1 MFFFCFI
8 LTILFINIQNLYFY
22 KMNKISIF
30 ASGNGSNA
38 ENIIVYFSKSK
49 IVKVALIL
57 TNNSKALVINKAN
70 KYNIPILILKK
81 DEFNNQDIILEILKN
96 FQISFI
102 VLAGFL
108 LKVPTFLISKFKDS
122 IINIH
127 PSLLPKHGGEGMYGD
142 KVHESVLKNRELIS
156 GITVHFVDEFYDH
169 GEIISQ
175 KTFKI
180 EDNDTIET
188 VKNKVKRLEKKY
200 FPIIIESILVK
211 L

>member
-1 MFFFCFI
+1 
-8 LTILFINIQNLYFY
+8 
-22 KMNKISIF
+22 MNKISIF

-49 IVKVALIL
+49 MVKVALIL

-108 LKVPTFLISKFKDS
+108 LKVPTFLISKFKYS
-122 IINIH
+122 IVNIH
-127 PSLLPKHGGEGMYGD
+127 PSLLPKYGGEGMYGD

-175 KTFKI
+175 KTIKI
-180 EDNDTIET
+180 EDKDTIEAL
-188 VKNKVKRLEKKY
+188 KNKVKRLEKKY

-211 L
+211 K